1 MQELHLY
8 STVFLMIVFTLFY
21 LVLPNRR
28 RRLTRALPGA
38 LGAAIAWNVFS
49 SALSFYVNHFPHASS
64 LYGSLTLLLFSL
76 LWLYICISIIFYG
89 ALFNRLLERRF
100 G

>member
-28 RRLTRALPGA
+28 RRLTRALPARSARPSRGT
-38 LGAAIAWNVFS
+38 S
-49 SALSFYVNHFPHASS
+49 SLRRFRFMSTIFRVPSS